1 MQNMAGHSMT
11 VAALTVAMLVSGAAF
26 AKEPT
31 AHEKAELAQLSP
43 GLRSQV
49 EARLIGDQTVRGV
62 LDTMLLNNISLKFA
76 TNRVVAVDF
85 DNGMAVVEGKNNQI
99 ELFPFDVVTLAIK
112 K

>member
-1 MQNMAGHSMT
+1 VTASALA
-11 VAALTVAMLVSGAAF
+11 VAVLVSGAAF

-43 GLRSQV
+43 QLRSQV
-49 EARLIGDQTVRGV
+49 EARLTGDQTVRGI

-85 DNGMAVVEGKNNQI
+85 DNGIAVVEGKNKQI
-99 ELFPFDVVTLAIK
+99 ELFPFDVVTLAMTK
-112 K
+112 